1 MPGLTP
7 PASAAGTRNC
17 SMGRARAVHSRFL
30 TSRSCPRWHQFWWC
44 SGRLPCYSIYMQVM
58 ARSVSLLLLVVALM
72 LPTMERASACAEA
85 SIATQAAFVQSATPD
100 QTSRMLMKC
109 DRCIGKACDAYAA
122 TCGAYCGPASALA
135 PLVVVVPASITL
147 PVVWPSVSKAVRD
160 HGRPPDPHP
169 PRAIIIS

>member
-1 MPGLTP
+1 
-7 PASAAGTRNC
+7 
-17 SMGRARAVHSRFL
+17 
-30 TSRSCPRWHQFWWC
+30 
-44 SGRLPCYSIYMQVM
+44 MQVM

-135 PLVVVVPASITL
+135 PLVIVLASITL
-147 PVVWPSVSKAVRD
+147 PAAWSSASKAARD
-160 HGRPPDPHP
+160 HGSPPEPHP